1 MSEGVL
7 PAGGGTAAGGT
18 AAGRVVGG
26 EAAAPGAVDAWPI
39 DIWAGGPSG
48 RRGPWR
54 AIRTVVTVVA
64 VLPFAVPFV
73 WLVVSA
79 LKPVGQFYAFPPT
92 LVPDPPSLENLAGAV
107 GLVDVPRLL
116 MNSTVI
122 AGLTVGATVV
132 SASLVGFAFATLPA
146 RGRRPL
152 FAVLITTIL
161 VPPSATLIPQFI
173 LFSRLGWVDSYL
185 PLIVPHLCGSAFF
198 VFLFRQWFRNQPA
211 NLFESAELD
220 GANPLQAWWHVALPL
235 ARPAIAAVAVFAF
248 VGAWNDFLGPL
259 LYLRSPNSFTISL
272 GLAAFQGTYAN
283 QLHFTLA
290 LSLVALLPVVAVF
303 AVAQRWIVQG
313 VATGGWRG

>member
-7 PAGGGTAAGGT
+7 P
-18 AAGRVVGG
+18 VGG
-26 EAAAPGAVDAWPI
+26 RSVTGEPAARGSVANVAHEPLHR
-39 DIWAGGPSG
+39 GG
-48 RRGPWR
+48 RLGPV
-54 AIRTVVTVVA
+54 RTVLAVLA
-64 VLPFAVPFV
+64 VLPFALPLL
-73 WLVVSA
+73 WLVASV

-92 LVPDPPSLENLAGAV
+92 ILPAPPSLDNVAGAV
-107 GLVDVPRLL
+107 ALVDVPRLL
-116 MNSTVI
+116 ANSTLI
-122 AGLTVGATVV
+122 AGLSVAAAAV

-152 FAVLITTIL
+152 FAILIATIL
-161 VPPSATLIPQFI
+161 VPPSATLVPQFI

-185 PLIVPHLCGSAFF
+185 PLIVPHLCGGAFY

-220 GANPLQAWWHVALPL
+220 GANPLQAWWHIALPL

-248 VGAWNDFLGPL
+248 VGSWNDFLGPL
-259 LYLRSPNSFTISL
+259 LYLRTPETFTISL
-272 GLAAFQGTYAN
+272 GLAAFQGTYVS

-290 LSLVALLPVVAVF
+290 LSLVALIPVVAVF

>member
-7 PAGGGTAAGGT
+7 PA
-18 AAGRVVGG
+18 AGRTVGG
-26 EAAAPGAVDAWPI
+26 PVGGDATAAPGVLDAWPV
-39 DIWAGGPSG
+39 DVSASEPGGG
-48 RRGPWR
+48 RGLWR
-54 AIRTVVTVVA
+54 AIRTVVTVGA
-64 VLPFAVPFV
+64 VLPFAVPFA
-73 WLVVSA
+73 WLVASA

-92 LVPDPPSLENLAGAV
+92 LLPDPPSLENLAGAV
-107 GLVDVPRLL
+107 SLVDVPRLL
-116 MNSTVI
+116 LNSTVI
-122 AGLTVGATVV
+122 AALSVAATVV

-152 FAVLITTIL
+152 FAVLIATIL

-173 LFSRLGWVDSYL
+173 LFSRLGWVGSYL
-185 PLIVPHLCGSAFF
+185 PLIVPHLCGGAFF

-259 LYLRSPNSFTISL
+259 LYLRSPDSFTISL

-313 VATGGWRG
+313 VASGGWRG